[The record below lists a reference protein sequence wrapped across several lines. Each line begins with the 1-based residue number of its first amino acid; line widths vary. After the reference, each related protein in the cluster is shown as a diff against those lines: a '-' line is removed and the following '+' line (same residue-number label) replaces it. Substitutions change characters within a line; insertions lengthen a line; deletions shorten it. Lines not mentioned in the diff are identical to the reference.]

1 MKNELEIKNKLFEMF
16 LAQLPQD
23 VKSIEAKEVDK
34 QSGEMDFKLDIK
46 GKLLNK
52 DYVVGIYVNEL

>member
-46 GKLLNK
+46 GKILKK